1 MFNTSKFGS
10 VKFNSG
16 VVGIPIGDTYP
27 FCISIAYAKEYG
39 IDTSYAKEYGIILS
53 YAKEYG
59 IDTSYGG
66 CT

>member
-1 MFNTSKFGS
+1 MFNIGKFNTQ
-10 VKFNSG
+10 KFNSG

-39 IDTSYAKEYGIILS
+39 IILS